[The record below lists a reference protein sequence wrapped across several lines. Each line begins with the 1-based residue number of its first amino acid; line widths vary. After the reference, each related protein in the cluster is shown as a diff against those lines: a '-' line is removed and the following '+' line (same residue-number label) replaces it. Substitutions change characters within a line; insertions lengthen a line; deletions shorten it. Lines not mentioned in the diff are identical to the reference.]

1 MHEKDISA
9 NIFEKDGK
17 RIKIINKLRGYISE
31 YIIVNL
37 LALSYA
43 DNANFYPRTSN
54 MCGVYKECITYAA
67 YC

>member
-43 DNANFYPRTSN
+43 DNAKLLPANIKHVWRL
-54 MCGVYKECITYAA
+54 
-67 YC
+67 